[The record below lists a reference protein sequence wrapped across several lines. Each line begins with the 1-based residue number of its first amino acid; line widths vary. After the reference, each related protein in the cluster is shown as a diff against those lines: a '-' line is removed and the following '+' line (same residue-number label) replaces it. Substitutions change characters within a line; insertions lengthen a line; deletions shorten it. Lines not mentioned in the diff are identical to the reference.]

1 MIQRECA
8 MKLLID
14 VCPSFN
20 EKWKEHLEDIWDRE
34 SDSILYTDFAE
45 FARHLTS
52 LVASESLQEFEAVFN
67 EIEYLLQQGDSFVQ
81 EAVMV
86 GLLEDFQNGLLNIG
100 YEINFIEKYF
110 KPETKKYWASLTK
123 FWNGEIPYIDNNQ

>member
-1 MIQRECA
+1 MIQRECT

-14 VCPSFN
+14 VCPSFRG
-20 EKWKEHLEDIWDRE
+20 KWEEHLRDIWDR
-34 SDSILYTDFAE
+34 DSELILYTDFAE

-52 LVASESLQEFEAVFN
+52 LAASESFQELEAVFN
-67 EIEYLLQQGDSFVQ
+67 EIEYLLQQGDPFVQ

-100 YEINFIEKYF
+100 YEINLIEKYF
-110 KPETKKYWASLTK
+110 KPETKKYWTSLTK